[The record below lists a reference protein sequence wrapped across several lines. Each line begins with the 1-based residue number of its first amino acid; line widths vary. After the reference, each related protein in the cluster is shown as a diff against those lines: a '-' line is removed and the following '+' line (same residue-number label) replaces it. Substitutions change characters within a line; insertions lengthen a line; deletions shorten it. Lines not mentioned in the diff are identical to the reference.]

1 MEPVGLAGLV
11 DYIRARNANTEQYVQ
26 HWPTEAGRET
36 HNGGKHLK
44 NLRLGYDVI
53 RLDTYSHAHVGDQI
67 SEGISSGKYC
77 QTDNCV

>member
-1 MEPVGLAGLV
+1 MEPVGFAGLV

-44 NLRLGYDVI
+44 EHEVGHDVI
-53 RLDTYSHAHVGDQI
+53 GVNTHSHAHVGDQI
-67 SEGISSGKYC
+67 SERISGGKYC